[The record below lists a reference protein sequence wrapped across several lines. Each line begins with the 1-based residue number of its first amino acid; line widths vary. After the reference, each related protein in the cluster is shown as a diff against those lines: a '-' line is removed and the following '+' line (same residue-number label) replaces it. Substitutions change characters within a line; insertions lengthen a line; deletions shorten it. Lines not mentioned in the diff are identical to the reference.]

1 MEGRLSLAAP
11 HKPERT
17 EEDNLL
23 LAGAQA
29 MLDPEAAA
37 QARMR
42 KQERRAV
49 GRKRA
54 MEETRRMRSAGVAVK
69 HKRPRAPR
77 RTD

>member
-1 MEGRLSLAAP
+1 
-11 HKPERT
+11 
-17 EEDNLL
+17 
-23 LAGAQA
+23 

-54 MEETRRMRSAGVAVK
+54 MEETRRLRSAGIAVK
-69 HKRPRAPR
+69 HKRIRGPR
-77 RTD
+77 RGE